1 MTVTNDMTV
10 SIKNNFCSPQSGAWS
25 RTILLLI
32 CMAGIHSAQAKL
44 EIEIIKGNASAL
56 PIAVVPFRWRAAGYP
71 PITTVTDVVAQD
83 LYRSGLFKP
92 MDEADMVDR
101 PVDAESIRF
110 GTWRLLKTD
119 YLVIGSINDAPGGNG
134 YEITYQLFDVHTQDR
149 LLSQITTVGIG
160 DLRFG
165 AHRVA
170 DAIYEKLTGV
180 PGAFA
185 TRIAYVAATDTGDG
199 MHYELVVADADG
211 FNPQSV
217 VGSPEP
223 LLSPNWSPDGE
234 KLAYVSFEKGNS
246 AIYVQ
251 QVATGAREL
260 VSSSKG
266 INGAPAFSP
275 DGRFMALTLSKS
287 GNPEIYI
294 RDLGT
299 GLLRQLTHH
308 WAIDTEPAW
317 SPDSSIIYFTSDRGG
332 KPQIYRAPAAGGK
345 AERVT
350 LEGDYNAR
358 ATVAAN
364 GLSIAVAQ
372 GRGSEYRI
380 GVWDLENKRMRIL
393 TPGVLDESPS
403 FAPNSSMI
411 LYATREGDR
420 GVLAAVSAD
429 GNVRQRLILS
439 EGDVREPAWSPVIR

>member
-1 MTVTNDMTV
+1 MQLGFN
-10 SIKNNFCSPQSGAWS
+10 IKNKILHNLYLILISLLWVQGAY
-25 RTILLLI
+25 
-32 CMAGIHSAQAKL
+32 AKL

-56 PIAVVPFRWRAAGYP
+56 PIAVVPFKWMGSGYP
-71 PITTVTDVVAQD
+71 PLTSVTDVIAQD
-83 LYRSGLFKP
+83 LYRSGLFDP
-92 MDEADMVDR
+92 IDEADMVDR
-101 PVDAESIRF
+101 PVDAEAIRF

-119 YLVIGSINDAPGGNG
+119 YIVIGKISDSPGGSG
-134 YEITYQLFDVHTQDR
+134 YEIDFQLFDVHTQES
-149 LLSQITTVGIG
+149 LLSHVTSVGLG

-165 AHRVA
+165 SHRVA

-185 TRIAYVAATDTGDG
+185 TRIAYVSATDAGDG
-199 MHYELVVADADG
+199 IHYELVVADADG
-211 FNPQSV
+211 FNPQSI

-223 LLSPNWSPDGE
+223 LLSPSWSSDGE
-234 KLAYVSFEKGNS
+234 QLAYVSFEKGNS

-251 QVATGAREL
+251 RVATGAREL
-260 VSSSKG
+260 VSSGKG

-275 DGRFMALTLSKS
+275 NGKYLAMTLSKT
-287 GNPEIYI
+287 GNPEIYV
-294 RDLGT
+294 RDLTTGT
-299 GLLRQLTHH
+299 QRQLTRH

-317 SPDSSIIYFTSDRGG
+317 SPDSNMIYFTSDRGG
-332 KPQIYRAPAAGGK
+332 KPQIYRIAAGGGT

-350 LEGDYNAR
+350 LQGDYNAR

-364 GLSIAVAQ
+364 GRSIAVAQ
-372 GRGSEYRI
+372 GQGSEYRI
-380 GVWDLENKRMRIL
+380 GVWDLENERMRIL

-420 GVLAAVSAD
+420 GVLSAVSAD